1 MNQQYPELRD
11 RKIKKS
17 TSALIVNGNKT
28 FMRFPKT
35 ISNDELPPPFLIS
48 EKNNTQSINH
58 HFQMGYYTVDRIF
71 DAAVLTMNEQRIFI
85 HRNSNELS

>member
-1 MNQQYPELRD
+1 MNQQYPELGD

-35 ISNDELPPPFLIS
+35 ISNDELPPF
-48 EKNNTQSINH
+48 
-58 HFQMGYYTVDRIF
+58 F
-71 DAAVLTMNEQRIFI
+71 DLRKK
-85 HRNSNELS
+85 